1 MQTPHSNQ
9 NLLFKK
15 NRKLSEASI
24 IHGAKTTSFWKL
36 LFFKTNE
43 AFWMLFT
50 QYLEASAQ
58 INAYCYTAVT
68 RCKHGQLVCGLSLTA
83 MGASIMLSFNS
94 THIWPGLAP
103 FAAFAVPIIPFFN
116 DAQELKDFVIE
127 DIHSP
132 ALAIYCGVFVISS
145 FVHVTMCWMGFGNK
159 KSDSQ
164 RGLSYL
170 YLLIERMLGKQIKVG
185 MFFIHLL
192 EALVFTALGLY
203 LWIEQVDTYFGSF
216 LTIISI
222 NEAYLLLAEK
232 SRQMHIKPLI
242 QA

>member
-1 MQTPHSNQ
+1 MQTSHSNQ
-9 NLLFKK
+9 SIQFKK
-15 NRKLSEASI
+15 NRKLSEASL
-24 IHGAKTTSFWKL
+24 IHGAKTTTFWKL

-58 INAYCYTAVT
+58 VNSYCYSAVT
-68 RCKHGQLVCGLSLTA
+68 RCMHGQLVVGLSLTG
-83 MGASIMLSFNS
+83 MGASIMLAFNS
-94 THIWPGLAP
+94 THVWPGLAP
-103 FAAFAVPIIPFFN
+103 FAAFAVPVMPFFKN
-116 DAQELKDFVIE
+116 VDEIKALVID
-127 DIHSP
+127 DIHSQ
-132 ALAIYCGVFVISS
+132 ALAIYCGVFILSS
-145 FVHVTMCWMGFGNK
+145 LVHVTMCWMGFGNK

-170 YLLIERMLGKQIKVG
+170 YLLTERLLGKRIKIG

-192 EALVFTALGLY
+192 EALAFTSLGLY
-203 LWIEQVDTYFGSF
+203 LWIEQIDTYFGSF

-222 NEAYLLLAEK
+222 NEVFLLSAEK